1 MLLLIA
7 VHFGVAVFT
16 PLLARWLRQRA
27 FFVLALPPLITFC
40 WLLGQS
46 PVIMAGRT
54 VFEQVTWIKTLDIE
68 VTISIGTLEWIL
80 GLIVSGIGTLV
91 LLYCRWYFDHSTKSA
106 EPNGIP
112 VRTAAILLAFAG
124 AMLGLVCSDD
134 LIMTYVFWELT
145 TIFSYLLIGH
155 NPASDANRRAAMT
168 ALIVTTFGGLAM
180 LVGLLMLG
188 HSAGTY
194 QLRELLA
201 HPPTGTAVTIAV
213 ALILVGA
220 VSKSA
225 LVPFHFWLPGAMAAP
240 TPVSA
245 YLHAAA
251 MVKAGA
257 YLVALLAPAF
267 AGTALW
273 RPILLTLGPL
283 TMLLG
288 GWRALRQHD
297 IKLLLAYGTVSQLG
311 FMITIIGIGTQSAAL
326 AGCAVLVGHAL
337 FKSAL
342 FMIVGIVDH
351 QAGTRDLR
359 RLSGIGRQMP
369 VLAIVAILAAAS
381 MAGIPPTFG
390 FVAKEAG
397 LGALLGLAD
406 GGDGTGLPSSVGV
419 IVLIAIV
426 AGSVLTVA
434 YSARFIW
441 GAFATKKIVEP
452 GDASGV
458 ATAAPATA
466 FRVPSLGF
474 WLMPAIPAVLG
485 LGFGFLAEPISHLI
499 DGYARTLPVGEPG
512 ELVLW
517 HGFTPQL
524 GLSVLAIAFGLAIFA
539 DRRRFAA
546 LQASLPHLGDAET
559 AYAKI
564 MRGVDRTAVEVTAL
578 AQRGSLPVYLGT
590 IALVVVLF
598 PGSALVLLGTWPQ
611 QWDWYDY
618 PAQPVVGALI
628 ITAAVLSGKARGR
641 MKAIL
646 LVGVTGYGVAFLFLL
661 QGAPDLALTQV
672 LVETVTLIVLTLVLR
687 KLGPYFSDRP
697 LKSSRWWR
705 LLLALGVGAVASLA
719 GWVAISGRTAEPV
732 SRAYAKYAYE
742 FGYGKNIVN
751 VTLVDTRAWDT
762 LGEISVLMVAATGVA
777 SLIFLSTRNPGAQR
791 PQRAGGPSA
800 EQVGRAGGPAAA
812 QRLTWL
818 RGDQSLS
825 PFSRSII
832 FEVMTRL
839 LFPVMILCSLYLL
852 LTGHNA
858 PGGGFAAGL
867 ITGLALAIRYLAGG
881 AGELAEAAPIDAGKL
896 LGGGLVISVLS
907 AVAPMPFGGR
917 ILESYAVDLH
927 LWLLGDIH
935 LVTSV
940 FFDIGVY
947 LVVVG
952 VMLDLIRSL
961 GAGID
966 RQAREH
972 RAPGQRPAAWVTETP
987 DAGRTR
993 NTGRRGSR

>member
-40 WLLGQS
+40 WLLGQL
-46 PVIMAGRT
+46 PVITAGRT
-54 VFEQVTWIKTLDIE
+54 IFEQFTWIKALNIE

-80 GLIVSGIGTLV
+80 ALIVSGIGTLV
-91 LLYCRWYFDHSTKSA
+91 LLYCRWYFAS
-106 EPNGIP
+106 GIP

-188 HSAGTY
+188 NSAGTY

-201 HPPTGTAVTIAV
+201 APPTGTAVTIAI

-267 AGTALW
+267 ANTPLW

-326 AGCAVLVGHAL
+326 AGCAVLIGHAL

-342 FMIVGIVDH
+342 FMIVGVVDH
-351 QAGTRDLR
+351 QAGSRDMR
-359 RLSGIGRQMP
+359 RLSGIGKQMP

-390 FVAKEAG
+390 FVAKEAS
-397 LGALLGLAD
+397 LGALLQLAD

-419 IVLIAIV
+419 IVLVAIV

-434 YSARFIW
+434 YSLRFIW
-441 GAFATKKIVEP
+441 GAFGTKKIIEP

-458 ATAAPATA
+458 RKTAPATQ
-466 FRVPSLGF
+466 FRVPSPGF

-485 LGFGFLAEPISHLI
+485 LGFGFLAGPIGHLI
-499 DGYARTLPVGEPG
+499 DGYARTLPDGEHG

-524 GLSVLAIAFGLAIFA
+524 GLSALAILLGIAIFV

-546 LQASLPHLGDAET
+546 MQGSVPHLGDAEN

-564 MRGVDRTAVEVTAL
+564 MRGVDRAAVEITAL

-590 IALVVVLF
+590 IALVVVLL
-598 PGSALVLLGTWPQ
+598 PGSALVIFGDWPT

-628 ITAAVLSGKARGR
+628 IVAAVLSGKARGR

-697 LKSSRWWR
+697 LQSSRWWR
-705 LLLALGVGAVASLA
+705 LVLAIGVGAVASLA

-732 SRAYAKYAYE
+732 SRQFAKYAYE

-777 SLIFLSTRNPGAQR
+777 SLIFLSTRNPGPHR
-791 PQRAGGPSA
+791 PRRADTAP
-800 EQVGRAGGPAAA
+800 EAAA
-812 QRLTWL
+812 AGDAAAGQRMTWL
-818 RGDQSLS
+818 RGERSLS

-839 LFPVMILCSLYLL
+839 LFPVMILCSLFLL
-852 LTGHNA
+852 FSGHNA

-896 LGGGLVISVLS
+896 LGGGMVISVLS
-907 AVAPMPFGGR
+907 AVAPILFGGR
-917 ILESYAVDLH
+917 ILESYAIDLH
-927 LWLLGDIH
+927 LWRVGDVH
-935 LVTSV
+935 LVTSM

-966 RQAREH
+966 RQALEQ
-972 RAPGQRPAAWVTETP
+972 RAPGQREAAPVPEL
-987 DAGRTR
+987 RTR
-993 NTGRRGSR
+993 